1 MGDTPSNGGNRPIA
15 RSPGATQAQP
25 RSAARRTRQRQG
37 VLVISCA
44 MLLAAALTVVV
55 VVAAEFPIWVQASK
69 SPQTAA
75 AIPDSDVRTAKI
87 TKSLDGT
94 ECWQTIFDN
103 QTGRMTRTRQPCEAT
118 AYDGNGAPISAGAS
132 HRLDA
137 ISKSFWNH

>member
-1 MGDTPSNGGNRPIA
+1 MGDIPSNGNPPIA
-15 RSPGATQAQP
+15 RSRPPAAAQP
-25 RSAARRTRQRQG
+25 RSAARRTPQRRG
-37 VLVISCA
+37 VLIIGCG
-44 MLLAAALTVVV
+44 MLLAAVLTGVM
-55 VVAAEFPIWVQASK
+55 VVAAEYPVSLHASK
-69 SPQTAA
+69 PPQTAA
-75 AIPDSDVRTAKI
+75 ATPDSDLRTAKI

-118 AYDGNGAPISAGAS
+118 AYDGNGAPVSAGAS